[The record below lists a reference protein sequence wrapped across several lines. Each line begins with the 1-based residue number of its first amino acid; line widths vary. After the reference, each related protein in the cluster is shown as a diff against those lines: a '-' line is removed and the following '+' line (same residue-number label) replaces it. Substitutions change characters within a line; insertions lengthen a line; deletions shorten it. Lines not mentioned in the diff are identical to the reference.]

1 MFGKRSD
8 GVKIKYEDI
17 LVKMTPHFMK
27 YRNDADNQIMHP
39 VRVEDMDAWIKE
51 KSEKEGI
58 VFNYMHCVMA
68 TIVRLLATRQRLNR
82 FVVRGAV
89 YQRNSI
95 SISLTIK
102 RSLRDEGAESTIKV
116 PFTGEETIYEVKEKI
131 DKAIKDSIEEDNK
144 TQKVI
149 QKLAIL
155 PNWLLRFAIGTIK
168 WLDNRN
174 MLPKSIINA
183 SPFHTSV
190 YVTYLKSIRCDAVL
204 HHLYNFGTTGI
215 FVAIGKEKYEPVVDF
230 EELKVGK
237 VMNLGITMDE
247 RFCDGF
253 YFAKSLRIWNDMFH
267 NLSQLEKPYKITDN
281 TIINQKIKNRRKA
294 VKIEVKKT
302 KKTNKKNHKINK
314 KEMKKNNK
322 EQKREV
328 KDAKKVL
335 KTEKKKAKK
344 DKKLAA

>member
-1 MFGKRSD
+1 MCFKRSD
-8 GVKIKYEDI
+8 GKRIKYEDI

-27 YRNDADNQIMHP
+27 TRNDAVNQIMHP
-39 VRVEDMDAWIKE
+39 VRVEDMDAWIRE

-58 VFNYMHCVMA
+58 VFNYMHVVMA

-89 YQRNSI
+89 YQRNCI
-95 SISLTIK
+95 SISLTVK

-131 DKAIKDSIEEDNK
+131 DKAIKESIDEDNK
-144 TQKVI
+144 TQKTI
-149 QKLAIL
+149 KKLAVL

-174 MLPKSIINA
+174 MLPKALINA

-204 HHLYNFGTTGI
+204 HHIYNFGTTGI
-215 FVAIGKEKYEPVVDF
+215 FVAIGKEKFAPVADF

-237 VMNLGITMDE
+237 IMNLGITMDE

-267 NLSQLEKPYKITDN
+267 NLSELEKPYKITDN
-281 TIINQKIKNRRKA
+281 TIINQKIKNK
-294 VKIEVKKT
+294 KIEKKKT
-302 KKTNKKNHKINK
+302 AKQVKKTNKITHKKNK
-314 KEMKKNNK
+314 KEVKKNNK
-322 EQKREV
+322 LQKREV
-328 KDAKKVL
+328 KVAKKL
-335 KTEKKKAKK
+335 EKKSKK
-344 DKKLAA
+344 EAA

>member
-1 MFGKRSD
+1 MCFKRSD
-8 GVKIKYEDI
+8 GKRIKYEDI

-27 YRNDADNQIMHP
+27 TRNDAVNQIMHP
-39 VRVEDMDAWIKE
+39 VRVEDMDAWIRE

-58 VFNYMHCVMA
+58 VFNYMHVVMA

-89 YQRNSI
+89 YQRNCI
-95 SISLTIK
+95 SISLTVK

-131 DKAIKDSIEEDNK
+131 DNAIKESIDEDNK
-144 TQKVI
+144 TQKTI
-149 QKLAIL
+149 KKLAVL

-174 MLPKSIINA
+174 MLPKALINA

-190 YVTYLKSIRCDAVL
+190 YVTYLKSIRCDAVF
-204 HHLYNFGTTGI
+204 HHIYNFGTTGI
-215 FVAIGKEKYEPVVDF
+215 FVAIGKEKFAPVADF

-237 VMNLGITMDE
+237 IMNLGITMDE

-267 NLSQLEKPYKITDN
+267 NLSELEKPYKITDN
-281 TIINQKIKNRRKA
+281 TIINQKIKNK
-294 VKIEVKKT
+294 KIEKKKT
-302 KKTNKKNHKINK
+302 AKQVKKTNKVTHKKNK
-314 KEMKKNNK
+314 KEVKKNNK
-322 EQKREV
+322 LQKREV
-328 KDAKKVL
+328 KVAKKL
-335 KTEKKKAKK
+335 EKKSKK
-344 DKKLAA
+344 EAA

>member
-1 MFGKRSD
+1 MCFKRSD
-8 GVKIKYEDI
+8 GKRIKYEDI

-27 YRNDADNQIMHP
+27 TRNDAVNQIMHP
-39 VRVEDMDAWIKE
+39 VRVEDMDAWIRE

-58 VFNYMHCVMA
+58 VFNYMHVVMA

-89 YQRNSI
+89 YQRNCI
-95 SISLTIK
+95 SISLTVK

-131 DKAIKDSIEEDNK
+131 DNAIKESIDEDNK
-144 TQKVI
+144 TQKAI
-149 QKLAIL
+149 KKLAIL

-174 MLPKSIINA
+174 MLPKALINA

-204 HHLYNFGTTGI
+204 HHIYNFGTTGI
-215 FVAIGKEKYEPVVDF
+215 FVAIGKEKFAPVADF

-237 VMNLGITMDE
+237 IMNLGITMDE

-267 NLSQLEKPYKITDN
+267 NLSELEKPYKITDN
-281 TIINQKIKNRRKA
+281 TIINQKIKNK
-294 VKIEVKKT
+294 KIEKKKT
-302 KKTNKKNHKINK
+302 AKQVKKTNKVTHKKNK
-314 KEMKKNNK
+314 KEVKKNNK
-322 EQKREV
+322 LQKREV
-328 KDAKKVL
+328 KVAKKL
-335 KTEKKKAKK
+335 EKKSKK
-344 DKKLAA
+344 EAA

>member
-1 MFGKRSD
+1 MCFKRSD
-8 GVKIKYEDI
+8 GKRIKYEDI

-27 YRNDADNQIMHP
+27 TRNDAVNQIMHS
-39 VRVEDMDAWIKE
+39 VRVEDMDAWIRE

-58 VFNYMHCVMA
+58 VFNYMHVVMA

-89 YQRNSI
+89 YQRNCI
-95 SISLTIK
+95 SISLTVK

-131 DKAIKDSIEEDNK
+131 DNAIKESIDEDNK
-144 TQKVI
+144 TQKAI
-149 QKLAIL
+149 KKLAIL

-174 MLPKSIINA
+174 MLPKALINA

-190 YVTYLKSIRCDAVL
+190 YVTYLKSIRCDAVF
-204 HHLYNFGTTGI
+204 HHIYNFGTTGI
-215 FVAIGKEKYEPVVDF
+215 FVAIGKEKFAPVADF

-237 VMNLGITMDE
+237 IMNLGITMDE

-267 NLSQLEKPYKITDN
+267 NLSELEKPYKITDN
-281 TIINQKIKNRRKA
+281 TIINQKIKNK
-294 VKIEVKKT
+294 KIEKKKT
-302 KKTNKKNHKINK
+302 AKQVKKTNKVTHKKNK
-314 KEMKKNNK
+314 KEVKKNNK
-322 EQKREV
+322 LQKREV
-328 KDAKKVL
+328 KVAKKL
-335 KTEKKKAKK
+335 EKKSKK
-344 DKKLAA
+344 EAA

>member
-1 MFGKRSD
+1 MCFKRSD
-8 GVKIKYEDI
+8 GKRIKYEDI

-27 YRNDADNQIMHP
+27 TRNDAVNQIMHP
-39 VRVEDMDAWIKE
+39 VRVEDMDAWIRE

-58 VFNYMHCVMA
+58 VFNYMHVVMA

-89 YQRNSI
+89 YQRNCI
-95 SISLTIK
+95 SISLTVK

-131 DKAIKDSIEEDNK
+131 DNAIKESIDEDNK
-144 TQKVI
+144 TQKTI
-149 QKLAIL
+149 KKLAVL

-174 MLPKSIINA
+174 MLPKALINA

-204 HHLYNFGTTGI
+204 HHIYNFGTTGI
-215 FVAIGKEKYEPVVDF
+215 FVAIGKEKFAPVADF

-237 VMNLGITMDE
+237 IMNLGITMDE

-267 NLSQLEKPYKITDN
+267 NLSELEKPYKITDN
-281 TIINQKIKNRRKA
+281 TIINQKIKNK
-294 VKIEVKKT
+294 KIEKKKT
-302 KKTNKKNHKINK
+302 AKQVKKTNKVTHKKNK
-314 KEMKKNNK
+314 KEVKKNNK
-322 EQKREV
+322 LQKREV
-328 KDAKKVL
+328 KVAEKL
-335 KTEKKKAKK
+335 EKKSKK
-344 DKKLAA
+344 EAA

>member
-1 MFGKRSD
+1 MCFKRSD
-8 GVKIKYEDI
+8 GKRIKYEDI

-27 YRNDADNQIMHP
+27 TRNDAVNQIMHP
-39 VRVEDMDAWIKE
+39 VRVEDMDAWIRE
-51 KSEKEGI
+51 KSEKEGV
-58 VFNYMHCVMA
+58 VFNYMHIVMA

-89 YQRNSI
+89 YQRNCI
-95 SISLTIK
+95 SISLTVK

-131 DKAIKDSIEEDNK
+131 DKAIKESIDEDNK
-144 TQKVI
+144 TQKTI
-149 QKLAIL
+149 KKLAVL

-174 MLPKSIINA
+174 MLPKSLINA

-204 HHLYNFGTTGI
+204 HHIYNFGTTGI
-215 FVAIGKEKYEPVVDF
+215 FVAIGKEKFAPVADF

-237 VMNLGITMDE
+237 IMNLGITMDE

-267 NLSQLEKPYKITDN
+267 NLSELEKPYKITDN
-281 TIINQKIKNRRKA
+281 TIINQKIKNK
-294 VKIEVKKT
+294 KIEKKKT
-302 KKTNKKNHKINK
+302 AKQVKRTNKITHKKNK
-314 KEMKKNNK
+314 KEVKKNNK
-322 EQKREV
+322 LQKREV
-328 KDAKKVL
+328 KVAKKL
-335 KTEKKKAKK
+335 EKKSKK
-344 DKKLAA
+344 EAA

>member
-1 MFGKRSD
+1 MCFKRSD
-8 GVKIKYEDI
+8 GKRIKYEDI

-27 YRNDADNQIMHP
+27 TRNDAVNQIMHP
-39 VRVEDMDAWIKE
+39 VRVEDMDAWIRE
-51 KSEKEGI
+51 KSEKEGV
-58 VFNYMHCVMA
+58 VFNYMHIVMA

-89 YQRNSI
+89 YQRNCI
-95 SISLTIK
+95 SISLTVK

-131 DKAIKDSIEEDNK
+131 DKAIKESIDEDNK
-144 TQKVI
+144 TQKTI
-149 QKLAIL
+149 KKLAVL

-174 MLPKSIINA
+174 MLPKALINA

-204 HHLYNFGTTGI
+204 HHIYNFGTTGI
-215 FVAIGKEKYEPVVDF
+215 FVAIGKEKFAPVADF

-237 VMNLGITMDE
+237 IMNLGITMDE

-267 NLSQLEKPYKITDN
+267 NLSELEKPYKITDN
-281 TIINQKIKNRRKA
+281 TIINQKIKNK
-294 VKIEVKKT
+294 KIEKKKT
-302 KKTNKKNHKINK
+302 AKQVKRANKITHKKNK
-314 KEMKKNNK
+314 KEVKKNNK
-322 EQKREV
+322 LQKREV
-328 KDAKKVL
+328 KVAKKL
-335 KTEKKKAKK
+335 EKKSKK
-344 DKKLAA
+344 EAA

>member
-1 MFGKRSD
+1 MCFKRSD
-8 GVKIKYEDI
+8 GKRIKYEDI

-27 YRNDADNQIMHP
+27 TRNDAVNQIMHS
-39 VRVEDMDAWIKE
+39 VRVEDMDAWIRE

-58 VFNYMHCVMA
+58 VFNYMHVVMA

-89 YQRNSI
+89 YQRNCI
-95 SISLTIK
+95 SISLTVK

-131 DKAIKDSIEEDNK
+131 DKAIKESIDEDNK
-144 TQKVI
+144 TQKTI
-149 QKLAIL
+149 KKLAVL

-174 MLPKSIINA
+174 MLPKALINA

-204 HHLYNFGTTGI
+204 HHIYNFGTTGI
-215 FVAIGKEKYEPVVDF
+215 FVAIGKEKFAPVADF

-237 VMNLGITMDE
+237 IMNLGITMDE

-267 NLSQLEKPYKITDN
+267 NLSELEKPYKITDN
-281 TIINQKIKNRRKA
+281 TIINQKIKNK
-294 VKIEVKKT
+294 KIEKKKT
-302 KKTNKKNHKINK
+302 AKQVKRTNKITHKKNK
-314 KEMKKNNK
+314 KEVKKNNK
-322 EQKREV
+322 LQKREV
-328 KDAKKVL
+328 KVAKKL
-335 KTEKKKAKK
+335 EKKSKK
-344 DKKLAA
+344 EAA

>member
-1 MFGKRSD
+1 MCFKRSD
-8 GVKIKYEDI
+8 GKRIKYEDI

-27 YRNDADNQIMHP
+27 TRNDAVNQIMHP
-39 VRVEDMDAWIKE
+39 VRVEDMDAWIRE
-51 KSEKEGI
+51 KSEKEGV
-58 VFNYMHCVMA
+58 VFNYMHIVMA

-89 YQRNSI
+89 YQRNCI
-95 SISLTIK
+95 SISLTVK

-131 DKAIKDSIEEDNK
+131 DKAIKESIDEDNK
-144 TQKVI
+144 TQKTI
-149 QKLAIL
+149 KKLAVL

-174 MLPKSIINA
+174 MLPKALINA

-204 HHLYNFGTTGI
+204 HHIYNFGTTGI
-215 FVAIGKEKYEPVVDF
+215 FVAIGKEKFAPVADF

-237 VMNLGITMDE
+237 IMNLGITMDE

-253 YFAKSLRIWNDMFH
+253 YFAKSLRMWNDMFH
-267 NLSQLEKPYKITDN
+267 NLSELEKPYKITDN
-281 TIINQKIKNRRKA
+281 TIINQKIKNK
-294 VKIEVKKT
+294 KIEKKKT
-302 KKTNKKNHKINK
+302 AKQVKRTNKITHKKNK
-314 KEMKKNNK
+314 KEVKKNNK
-322 EQKREV
+322 LQKREV
-328 KDAKKVL
+328 KVAKKL
-335 KTEKKKAKK
+335 EKKSKK
-344 DKKLAA
+344 EAA

>member
-1 MFGKRSD
+1 MCFKRSD
-8 GVKIKYEDI
+8 GKRIKYEDI

-27 YRNDADNQIMHP
+27 TRNDAVNQIMHP
-39 VRVEDMDAWIKE
+39 VRVEDMDAWIRE

-58 VFNYMHCVMA
+58 VFNYMHVVMA

-89 YQRNSI
+89 YQRNCI
-95 SISLTIK
+95 SISLTVK

-131 DKAIKDSIEEDNK
+131 DNAIKESIDEDNK

-149 QKLAIL
+149 KKLAIL

-174 MLPKSIINA
+174 MLPKALINA

-190 YVTYLKSIRCDAVL
+190 YVTYLKSIRCDAVF
-204 HHLYNFGTTGI
+204 HHIYNFGTTGI
-215 FVAIGKEKYEPVVDF
+215 FVAIGKEKFAPVADF

-237 VMNLGITMDE
+237 IMNLGITMDE

-267 NLSQLEKPYKITDN
+267 NLSELEKPYKITDN
-281 TIINQKIKNRRKA
+281 TIINQKIKNK
-294 VKIEVKKT
+294 KIEKKKT
-302 KKTNKKNHKINK
+302 AKQVKKTNKVTHKKNK
-314 KEMKKNNK
+314 KEVKKNNK
-322 EQKREV
+322 LQKREV
-328 KDAKKVL
+328 KVAKKL
-335 KTEKKKAKK
+335 EKRSKKE
-344 DKKLAA
+344 AA

>member
-1 MFGKRSD
+1 MCFKRSD
-8 GVKIKYEDI
+8 GKRIKYEDI

-27 YRNDADNQIMHP
+27 TRNDAVNQIMHP
-39 VRVEDMDAWIKE
+39 VRVEDMDAWIRE

-58 VFNYMHCVMA
+58 VFNYMHVVMA

-89 YQRNSI
+89 YQRNCI
-95 SISLTIK
+95 SISLTVK

-131 DKAIKDSIEEDNK
+131 DNAIKESIDEDNK

-149 QKLAIL
+149 KKLAIL

-174 MLPKSIINA
+174 MLPKALINA

-204 HHLYNFGTTGI
+204 HHIYNFGTTGI
-215 FVAIGKEKYEPVVDF
+215 FVAIGKEKFAPVADF

-237 VMNLGITMDE
+237 IMNLGITMDE

-267 NLSQLEKPYKITDN
+267 NLSELEKPYKITDN
-281 TIINQKIKNRRKA
+281 TIINQKIKNK
-294 VKIEVKKT
+294 KIEKKKT
-302 KKTNKKNHKINK
+302 AKQVKRTNKITHKKNK
-314 KEMKKNNK
+314 KEVKKNNK
-322 EQKREV
+322 LQKREV
-328 KDAKKVL
+328 KIAKKL
-335 KTEKKKAKK
+335 EKKSKK
-344 DKKLAA
+344 EAA

>member
-1 MFGKRSD
+1 MCFKRSD
-8 GVKIKYEDI
+8 GKRIKYEDI

-27 YRNDADNQIMHP
+27 TRNDAVNQIMHP
-39 VRVEDMDAWIKE
+39 VRVEDMDAWIRE

-58 VFNYMHCVMA
+58 VFNYMHVVMA

-89 YQRNSI
+89 YQRNCI
-95 SISLTIK
+95 SISLTVK

-131 DKAIKDSIEEDNK
+131 DNAIKESIDEDNK
-144 TQKVI
+144 TQKAI
-149 QKLAIL
+149 KKLAIL

-174 MLPKSIINA
+174 MLPKALINA

-204 HHLYNFGTTGI
+204 HHIYNFGTTGI
-215 FVAIGKEKYEPVVDF
+215 FVAIGKEKFAPVADF

-237 VMNLGITMDE
+237 IMNLGITMDE

-267 NLSQLEKPYKITDN
+267 NLSELEKPYKITDN
-281 TIINQKIKNRRKA
+281 TIINQKIKNK
-294 VKIEVKKT
+294 KIEKKKT
-302 KKTNKKNHKINK
+302 AKQVKRTNKITHKKNK
-314 KEMKKNNK
+314 KEVKKNNK
-322 EQKREV
+322 LQKREV
-328 KDAKKVL
+328 KIAKKL
-335 KTEKKKAKK
+335 EKKSKK
-344 DKKLAA
+344 EAA

>member
-1 MFGKRSD
+1 MCFKRSD
-8 GVKIKYEDI
+8 GKRIKYEDI

-27 YRNDADNQIMHP
+27 TRNDAVNQIMHP
-39 VRVEDMDAWIKE
+39 VRVEDMDAWIRE

-58 VFNYMHCVMA
+58 VFNYMHVVMA

-89 YQRNSI
+89 YQRNCI
-95 SISLTIK
+95 SISLTVK

-131 DKAIKDSIEEDNK
+131 DNAIKESIDEDNK

-149 QKLAIL
+149 KKLAIL

-174 MLPKSIINA
+174 MLPKALINA

-190 YVTYLKSIRCDAVL
+190 YVTYLKSIRCDAVF
-204 HHLYNFGTTGI
+204 HHIYNFGTTGI
-215 FVAIGKEKYEPVVDF
+215 FVAIGKEKFAPVADF

-237 VMNLGITMDE
+237 IMNLGITMDE

-267 NLSQLEKPYKITDN
+267 NLSELEKPYKITDN
-281 TIINQKIKNRRKA
+281 TIINQKIKNK
-294 VKIEVKKT
+294 KIEKKKT
-302 KKTNKKNHKINK
+302 AKQVKKTNKVTHKKNK
-314 KEMKKNNK
+314 KEVKKNNK
-322 EQKREV
+322 LQKREV
-328 KDAKKVL
+328 KVAEKL
-335 KTEKKKAKK
+335 EKKSKK
-344 DKKLAA
+344 EAA

>member
-1 MFGKRSD
+1 MCFKRSD
-8 GVKIKYEDI
+8 GKRIKYEDI

-27 YRNDADNQIMHP
+27 TRNDAVNQIMHP
-39 VRVEDMDAWIKE
+39 VRVEDMDAWIRE

-58 VFNYMHCVMA
+58 VFNYMHVVMA

-89 YQRNSI
+89 YQRNCI
-95 SISLTIK
+95 SISLTVK

-131 DKAIKDSIEEDNK
+131 DNAIKESIDEDNK

-149 QKLAIL
+149 KKLAIL

-174 MLPKSIINA
+174 MLPKALINA

-190 YVTYLKSIRCDAVL
+190 YVTYLKSIRCDAVF
-204 HHLYNFGTTGI
+204 HHIYNFGTTGI
-215 FVAIGKEKYEPVVDF
+215 FVAIGKEKFAPVADF

-237 VMNLGITMDE
+237 IMNLGITMDE

-267 NLSQLEKPYKITDN
+267 NLSELEKPYKITDN
-281 TIINQKIKNRRKA
+281 TIINQKIKNK
-294 VKIEVKKT
+294 KIEKKKT
-302 KKTNKKNHKINK
+302 AKQVKKTNKVTHKKNK
-314 KEMKKNNK
+314 KEVKKNNK
-322 EQKREV
+322 LQKREV
-328 KDAKKVL
+328 KVAKKL
-335 KTEKKKAKK
+335 EKKSKK
-344 DKKLAA
+344 EAA

>member
-1 MFGKRSD
+1 MCFKRSD
-8 GVKIKYEDI
+8 GKRIKYEDI

-27 YRNDADNQIMHP
+27 TRNDAVNQIMHS
-39 VRVEDMDAWIKE
+39 VRVEDMDAWIRE

-58 VFNYMHCVMA
+58 VFNYMHVVMA

-89 YQRNSI
+89 YQRNCI
-95 SISLTIK
+95 SISLTVK

-131 DKAIKDSIEEDNK
+131 DNAIKESIDEDNK

-149 QKLAIL
+149 KKLAIL

-174 MLPKSIINA
+174 MLPKALINA

-190 YVTYLKSIRCDAVL
+190 YVTYLKSIRCDAVF
-204 HHLYNFGTTGI
+204 HHIYNFGTTGI
-215 FVAIGKEKYEPVVDF
+215 FVAIGKEKFAPVADF

-237 VMNLGITMDE
+237 IMNLGITMDE

-267 NLSQLEKPYKITDN
+267 NLSELEKPYKITDN
-281 TIINQKIKNRRKA
+281 TIINQKIKNK
-294 VKIEVKKT
+294 KIEKKKT
-302 KKTNKKNHKINK
+302 TKQVKKTNKVTHKKNK
-314 KEMKKNNK
+314 KEVKKNNK
-322 EQKREV
+322 LQKREV
-328 KDAKKVL
+328 KVAKKL
-335 KTEKKKAKK
+335 EKKSKK
-344 DKKLAA
+344 EAA

>member
-1 MFGKRSD
+1 MCFKRSD
-8 GVKIKYEDI
+8 GKRIKYEDI

-27 YRNDADNQIMHP
+27 TRNDAVNQIMHP
-39 VRVEDMDAWIKE
+39 VRVEDMDAWIRE

-58 VFNYMHCVMA
+58 VFNYMHVVMA

-89 YQRNSI
+89 YQRNCI
-95 SISLTIK
+95 SISLTVK

-131 DKAIKDSIEEDNK
+131 DKAIKESIDEDNK
-144 TQKVI
+144 TQKTI
-149 QKLAIL
+149 KKLAVL

-174 MLPKSIINA
+174 MLPKALINA

-204 HHLYNFGTTGI
+204 HHIYNFGTTGI
-215 FVAIGKEKYEPVVDF
+215 FVAIGKEKFAPVADF

-237 VMNLGITMDE
+237 IMNLGITMDE

-267 NLSQLEKPYKITDN
+267 NLSELEKPYKITDN
-281 TIINQKIKNRRKA
+281 TIINQKIKNK
-294 VKIEVKKT
+294 KIEKKKT
-302 KKTNKKNHKINK
+302 AKQVKKTNKVTHKKNK
-314 KEMKKNNK
+314 KEVKKNNK
-322 EQKREV
+322 LQKREV
-328 KDAKKVL
+328 KVAKKL
-335 KTEKKKAKK
+335 EKKSKK
-344 DKKLAA
+344 EAA

>member
-1 MFGKRSD
+1 MCFKRSD
-8 GVKIKYEDI
+8 GKRIKYEDI

-27 YRNDADNQIMHP
+27 TRNDAVNQIMHS
-39 VRVEDMDAWIKE
+39 VRVEDMDAWIRE

-58 VFNYMHCVMA
+58 VFNYMHVVMA

-89 YQRNSI
+89 YQRNCI
-95 SISLTIK
+95 SISLTVK

-131 DKAIKDSIEEDNK
+131 DNAIKESIDEDNK

-149 QKLAIL
+149 KKLAIL

-174 MLPKSIINA
+174 MLPKALINA

-190 YVTYLKSIRCDAVL
+190 YVTYLKSIRCDAVF
-204 HHLYNFGTTGI
+204 HHIYNFGTTGI
-215 FVAIGKEKYEPVVDF
+215 FVAIGKEKFAPVADF

-237 VMNLGITMDE
+237 IMNLGITMDE

-267 NLSQLEKPYKITDN
+267 NLSELEKPYKITDN
-281 TIINQKIKNRRKA
+281 TIINQKIKNK
-294 VKIEVKKT
+294 KIEKKKT
-302 KKTNKKNHKINK
+302 AKQVKKTNKVTH
-314 KEMKKNNK
+314 
-322 EQKREV
+322 
-328 KDAKKVL
+328 
-335 KTEKKKAKK
+335 KKK
-344 DKKLAA
+344 

>member
-1 MFGKRSD
+1 MCFKRSD
-8 GVKIKYEDI
+8 GKRIKYEDI

-27 YRNDADNQIMHP
+27 TRNDAVNQIMHP
-39 VRVEDMDAWIKE
+39 VRVEDMDAWIRE

-58 VFNYMHCVMA
+58 VFNYMHIVMA

-89 YQRNSI
+89 YQRNCI
-95 SISLTIK
+95 SISLTVK

-131 DKAIKDSIEEDNK
+131 DKAIKESIDEDNK
-144 TQKVI
+144 TQKTI
-149 QKLAIL
+149 KKLAVL

-174 MLPKSIINA
+174 MLPKSLINA

-204 HHLYNFGTTGI
+204 HHIYNFGTTGI
-215 FVAIGKEKYEPVVDF
+215 FVAIGKEKFAPVADF

-237 VMNLGITMDE
+237 IMNLGITMDE

-267 NLSQLEKPYKITDN
+267 NLSELEKPYKITDN
-281 TIINQKIKNRRKA
+281 TIINQKIKNK
-294 VKIEVKKT
+294 KI
-302 KKTNKKNHKINK
+302 
-314 KEMKKNNK
+314 
-322 EQKREV
+322 
-328 KDAKKVL
+328 
-335 KTEKKKAKK
+335 EKKKTAKQVK
-344 DKKLAA
+344 RTNKITQKTWS

>member
-1 MFGKRSD
+1 MCFKRSD
-8 GVKIKYEDI
+8 GKRIKYEDI

-27 YRNDADNQIMHP
+27 TRNDAVNQIMHP
-39 VRVEDMDAWIKE
+39 VRVEDMDAWIRE

-58 VFNYMHCVMA
+58 VFNYMHVVMA

-89 YQRNSI
+89 YQRNCI
-95 SISLTIK
+95 SISLTVK

-131 DKAIKDSIEEDNK
+131 DNAIKESIDEDNK

-149 QKLAIL
+149 KKLAIL

-174 MLPKSIINA
+174 MLPKALINA

-190 YVTYLKSIRCDAVL
+190 YVTYLKSIRCDAVF
-204 HHLYNFGTTGI
+204 HHIYNFGTTGI
-215 FVAIGKEKYEPVVDF
+215 FVAIGKEKFAPVADF

-237 VMNLGITMDE
+237 IMNLGITMDE

-267 NLSQLEKPYKITDN
+267 NLSELEKPYKITDN
-281 TIINQKIKNRRKA
+281 TIIIQKIKNK
-294 VKIEVKKT
+294 KIEKKKT
-302 KKTNKKNHKINK
+302 AKQVKKTNKVTHKKNK
-314 KEMKKNNK
+314 KEVKKNNK
-322 EQKREV
+322 LQKREV
-328 KDAKKVL
+328 KVAKKL
-335 KTEKKKAKK
+335 EKKSKK
-344 DKKLAA
+344 EAA